1 VTAGLRLPP
10 DYHLHTGRCG
20 HGEGSVRDY
29 ALYARE
35 AGLTEI
41 GFADHI
47 YMYWLPPEK
56 RDPALA
62 MSEDELPA
70 YVEEV
75 LAAREEFPDL
85 TIRLGIE
92 ADYIPGHED
101 ELRRILASYPFDYVI
116 GSVHYLDGWGF
127 DNPDLRS
134 GYEGRDPDRLYQDYF
149 KLVQKAARSGL
160 FDILAH
166 PDLIKKFGVRPSADL
181 TGLYHGTA
189 CTCNAFNV
197 AVEVNTAGLRA
208 PVGEIYPS
216 RAFLELCLQQEVPV
230 VIGSDAHR
238 PDQAGADFDRAV
250 GLLRDVGYREVAV
263 FSGRRRGRLAL

>member
-1 VTAGLRLPP
+1 MAALRLPP

-20 HGEGSVRDY
+20 HAAGSVRDY
-29 ALYARE
+29 ALRARE
-35 AGLTEI
+35 MGLAEI

-47 YMYWLPPEK
+47 YMYWLPREE
-56 RDPALA
+56 RDPSLA
-62 MSEDELPA
+62 MAEEELPA

-75 LAAREEFPDL
+75 FSVRREFPDL

-92 ADYIPGHED
+92 ADYIPGREE
-101 ELRRILASYPFDYVI
+101 ELRRILEAHPFDYVI
-116 GSVHYLDGWGF
+116 GAVHYIDGWGF
-127 DNPDLRS
+127 DNPDQAG
-134 GYEGRDPDRLYQDYF
+134 GYEGRDPDALYQEYF

-166 PDLIKKFGVRPSADL
+166 PDLIKKFGCRSAGDL

-208 PVGEIYPS
+208 PVREIYPA
-216 RAFLELCLQQEVPV
+216 RAFLAFCLEQEVPV
-230 VIGSDAHR
+230 VLGSDAHR
-238 PDQAGADFDRAV
+238 PDLVGADFDKAAALLRAV
-250 GLLRDVGYREVAV
+250 GYQDVAV
-263 FSGRRRGRLAL
+263 FNSRQRKTITL

>member
-1 VTAGLRLPP
+1 MAVLRLPP
-10 DYHLHTGRCG
+10 DYHLHTARCG
-20 HGEGSVRDY
+20 HAGGSVRDY
-29 ALYARE
+29 ARRARE
-35 AGLTEI
+35 VGVTEI

-47 YMYWLPPEK
+47 YMYWLPREA
-56 RDPALA
+56 RDPSLA
-62 MSEDELPA
+62 MPEEELTA

-75 LAAREEFPDL
+75 LAAGREFPDL
-85 TIRLGIE
+85 SIRLGIE
-92 ADYIPGHED
+92 ADYIPGRED
-101 ELRRILASYPFDYVI
+101 ELRRILEAYPFDYVI

-127 DNPDLRS
+127 DNPDLRA

-166 PDLIKKFGVRPSADL
+166 PDLIKKFGCRPTADL

-230 VIGSDAHR
+230 VLGSDAHH
-238 PDQAGADFDRAV
+238 PDQVGADFDKAAD
-250 GLLRDVGYREVAV
+250 LLRDVGYREVGV
-263 FSGRRRGRLAL
+263 FSGRRRGTVSL